1 MIIAICW
8 RSDLG
13 TASLLEAL
21 EVVGVKPL
29 LPGVETALPE
39 SECTLLRRLGVKVAG
54 LPVISVKENMH
65 GEKRYLKKTS
75 DKSTSG

>member
-54 LPVISVKENMH
+54 LPVISENENMH
-65 GEKRYLKKTS
+65 GEKSSVGKITQYS
-75 DKSTSG
+75 V